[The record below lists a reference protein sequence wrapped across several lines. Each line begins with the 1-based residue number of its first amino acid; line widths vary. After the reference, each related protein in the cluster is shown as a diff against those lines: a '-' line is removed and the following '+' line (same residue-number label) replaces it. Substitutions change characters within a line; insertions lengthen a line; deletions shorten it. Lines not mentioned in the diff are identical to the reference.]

1 MRIKGKDKEGN
12 NLKLEDFKIDEGQL
26 KAINEAK
33 TSKNTGKFLLT
44 YETPD
49 GEKVTVEVL
58 LTGTVEVSFDTNRG
72 SKPPECRARK
82 VGRRYQ
88 SQKTR

>member
-1 MRIKGKDKEGN
+1 MRDQGKDKEGN
-12 NLKLEDFKIDEGQL
+12 DLKPEDFKIDEGQL

-58 LTGTVEVSFDTNRG
+58 LTGTVEVSFIQIEAANHR
-72 SKPPECRARK
+72 KCRARK

-88 SQKTR
+88 SQQTR